1 MARFPQSGGR
11 FKGKRPGFKQRLRTN
26 ERIRVREVR
35 LIGPDARQIGIV
47 PTYEALKMAKKHG
60 LDLVEISPTARPPVC
75 RILDFGKY
83 KYELSK
89 KGKDTKPAGSKIKE
103 VKLRVRIEQHDFM
116 VKLRRAEHFL
126 DKGFKVK
133 LTLSFRGRENEHKNL
148 GFDVINRTVEDLKHI
163 GTADSEARLAGR
175 SVTLIVSPLPE
186 NKRTLKYNDPSEPN
200 EEAE

>member
-11 FKGKRPGFKQRLRTN
+11 FKGKRPGFKQRLRKN

-47 PTYEALKMAKKHG
+47 PTSDALRMAKDHG

-83 KYELSK
+83 KYEQSK
-89 KGKDTKPAGSKIKE
+89 KGKDQKPAGSKIKE
-103 VKLRVRIEQHDFM
+103 VKLRVRIEQHDYM
-116 VKLRRAEHFL
+116 VKLRRAEQFL

-133 LTLSFRGRENEHKNL
+133 LTLSFRGRENEHKDL
-148 GFDVINRTVEDLKHI
+148 GFVVINRAVADLEHI
-163 GTADSEARLAGR
+163 GTPDSEPRLAGR
-175 SVTLIVSPLPE
+175 SVILIVSPLPE
-186 NKRTLKYNDPSEPN
+186 GKRKLKYNEPH